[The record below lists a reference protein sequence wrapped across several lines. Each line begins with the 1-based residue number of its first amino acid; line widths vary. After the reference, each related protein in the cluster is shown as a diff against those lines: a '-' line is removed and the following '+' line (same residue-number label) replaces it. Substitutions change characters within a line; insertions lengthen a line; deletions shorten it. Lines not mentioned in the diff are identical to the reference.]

1 MSRHRDE
8 RPENDVMA
16 VLEAWLQTR
25 LTDLRGEAEAIAA
38 QFWAQAATERGR
50 RPKKEWGRLG
60 VRVRLQR
67 TARAQ
72 PGAFAIEWFLCRW
85 ANRRGGTSIHTA
97 YLRRGAGLRYPRTAF
112 HNVTQPW
119 EQALAESLEHRFGD
133 IRQLARSL
141 SQLGRQ
147 FRQHRRLERRLANRT
162 ADSGEGA

>member
-1 MSRHRDE
+1 MPRHRDE
-8 RPENDVMA
+8 RPEDDVMA
-16 VLEAWLQTR
+16 VLDAWLQTR

-38 QFWAQAATERGR
+38 QVWAQAATERGR

-67 TARAQ
+67 SARAQ

-147 FRQHRRLERRLANRT
+147 FRQHQRLERRLGTRT
-162 ADSGEGA
+162 AASGEGA